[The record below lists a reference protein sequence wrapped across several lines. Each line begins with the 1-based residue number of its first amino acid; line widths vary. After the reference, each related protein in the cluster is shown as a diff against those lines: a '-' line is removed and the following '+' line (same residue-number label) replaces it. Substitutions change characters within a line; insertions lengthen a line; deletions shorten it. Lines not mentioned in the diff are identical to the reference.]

1 MVMRRHVAFV
11 LKFVLF
17 LIVAVIG
24 AVQITFPQPG
34 YAAGRSTKPG
44 VALSPAASAALHSA
58 EAVSS
63 GDSAA
68 VGRPDSGCLYRL
80 ASGGRPRWTMSRRAD
95 PYSVSPWR
103 ALATAD

>member
-1 MVMRRHVAFV
+1 MVMRRHSAFV
-11 LKFVLF
+11 LKFVFF

-44 VALSPAASAALHSA
+44 VALSTAASAALHYA

-63 GDSAA
+63 GARAA
-68 VGRPDSGCLYRL
+68 VGRLDFGCLYRL
-80 ASGGRPRWTMSRRAD
+80 VSGGQPAQPLPRSAD
-95 PYSVSPWR
+95 PYQVRCLPQR
-103 ALATAD
+103 A

>member
-44 VALSPAASAALHSA
+44 VALSPAASAALRRTHTMS
-58 EAVSS
+58 
-63 GDSAA
+63 A
-68 VGRPDSGCLYRL
+68 VGCN
-80 ASGGRPRWTMSRRAD
+80 
-95 PYSVSPWR
+95 WR
-103 ALATAD
+103 ARTRR